1 MAEGADHPMAIAMQW
16 VARVFAATLMMIL
29 PGLGG
34 HWLDRRWGIGFLG
47 LAGFVLGL
55 SGGVAYLIAVT
66 RAADAARLAKTR
78 DAQTPDVQVGDGNI
92 RNDEPRERDGDEP
105 RSFGQ

>member
-34 HWLDRRWGIGFLG
+34 QWLDRRWGTGFLG

-55 SGGVAYLIAVT
+55 IGGVAYLITVT
-66 RAADAARLAKTR
+66 RAADAARLAKIR
-78 DAQTPDVQVGDGNI
+78 DAKI
-92 RNDEPRERDGDEP
+92 RNNEPRERDGDEP
-105 RSFGQ
+105 RSLGQ

>member
-16 VARVFAATLMMIL
+16 VARVFAATLMMIV

-34 HWLDRRWGIGFLG
+34 QWLDRRWGTRFLG

-55 SGGVAYLIAVT
+55 IGGVAYLIAVT
-66 RAADAARLAKTR
+66 RAADAARVAKFR
-78 DAQTPDVQVGDGNI
+78 DAHIRDGKI
-92 RNDEPRERDGDEP
+92 RNDEPRDRDGDEP
-105 RSFGQ
+105 RSLGQ